1 MDHEDF
7 AICSHLLREH
17 RDSGGS
23 QFLAIPNIP
32 CYAADCEQLEC
43 LSAQRRRKLYSLK
56 TRNSTAVWRK
66 YGPKYLYT

>member
-1 MDHEDF
+1 MEHEDF

-23 QFLAIPNIP
+23 QFLAIPNIS

-43 LSAQRRRKLYSLK
+43 LSA
-56 TRNSTAVWRK
+56 
-66 YGPKYLYT
+66 